1 MYEFGR
7 KGTEKV
13 KSEKVKSEK
22 LAKSLSFFAL
32 RPKKADSHVS
42 ASLLKLFK
50 RSSSAIPNRGVA
62 RWFVVAIIV
71 VQVVVE
77 FILFLKVHFLFR
89 FHSRALLSLQVR
101 LLRIHFFLQR

>member
-32 RPKKADSHVS
+32 RPKK
-42 ASLLKLFK
+42 
-50 RSSSAIPNRGVA
+50 
-62 RWFVVAIIV
+62 
-71 VQVVVE
+71 
-77 FILFLKVHFLFR
+77 
-89 FHSRALLSLQVR
+89 SRLTR
-101 LLRIHFFLQR
+101 